1 MDDADALS
9 TNSPPSPDTIRTSI
23 PEPEVLDWQSQ
34 PSEVMSPPGQ
44 LSVTQA
50 SDGQWPSAEEIYC
63 RLEAAAGR
71 GVGRLQEK
79 ELPKEQ

>member
-1 MDDADALS
+1 MDDAD
-9 TNSPPSPDTIRTSI
+9 
-23 PEPEVLDWQSQ
+23 EPEVLDWQSQ

-50 SDGQWPSAEEIYC
+50 SDGQWPDDEEIYC

-71 GVGRLQEK
+71 GVSRLQEQQ
-79 ELPKEQ
+79 LPKEQHMEEHLVI